1 MELRVC
7 SGSYRTASQHGHFI
21 FYFSFWKH
29 HLSGFHV
36 LLWKGSKQDPH
47 VYENKVAEK
56 LVFAAS
62 DH

>member
-7 SGSYRTASQHGHFI
+7 GGSYRTASQHGHFI
-21 FYFSFWKH
+21 FYFSLWKH
-29 HLSGFHV
+29 HV

-47 VYENKVAEK
+47 IYENKVAEK